1 MFLPFGN
8 YQLSKVFA
16 NQAYRIILWNGKISA
31 IFRRSKRYVLRK
43 TNFPKFFELYNRAQ
57 TIQVESKTFDFV
69 AVVVSSKFQKWMEPS
84 ESAGCAML

>member
-1 MFLPFGN
+1 MFLLFGN

-43 TNFPKFFELYNRAQ
+43 TNFLKFLELYNRAQ
-57 TIQVESKTFDFV
+57 TLKVESKTFDFV
-69 AVVVSSKFQKWMEPS
+69 AVVVTSKGQKWMEPS
-84 ESAGCAML
+84 ESAGRTLL